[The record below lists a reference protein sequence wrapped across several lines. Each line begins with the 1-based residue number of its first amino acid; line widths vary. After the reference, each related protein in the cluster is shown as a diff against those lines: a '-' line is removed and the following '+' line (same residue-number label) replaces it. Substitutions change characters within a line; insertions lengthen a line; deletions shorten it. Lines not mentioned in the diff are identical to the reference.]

1 MSKLNKN
8 ITPRTI
14 GKPARRAVCQNVTI
28 NFLNGA
34 EYASAR
40 IHLLD
45 EDNRVVASHDVA
57 FSEAELSAWGTDDT
71 FVLNLALSKLGV

>member
-40 IHLLD
+40 INLLD

-57 FSEAELSAWGTDDT
+57 FTEVELDGWGSDDN
-71 FVLNLALSKLGV
+71 FVLNLALTKLGI

>member
-1 MSKLNKN
+1 MSELKAT

-40 IHLLD
+40 INLLD
-45 EDNRVVASHDVA
+45 EDDRVVASHDVS
-57 FSEAELSAWGTDDT
+57 FTESELEKWGSDDS
-71 FVLNLALSKLGV
+71 FVLNLALSKLGI

>member
-1 MSKLNKN
+1 MSKLKKN
-8 ITPRTI
+8 ITPRNI

-28 NFLNGA
+28 NFLNGS

-40 IHLLD
+40 INLLD
-45 EDNRVVASHDVA
+45 EDNRVVAAHDVN
-57 FSEAELSAWGTDDT
+57 FTEAELESWGSDDD